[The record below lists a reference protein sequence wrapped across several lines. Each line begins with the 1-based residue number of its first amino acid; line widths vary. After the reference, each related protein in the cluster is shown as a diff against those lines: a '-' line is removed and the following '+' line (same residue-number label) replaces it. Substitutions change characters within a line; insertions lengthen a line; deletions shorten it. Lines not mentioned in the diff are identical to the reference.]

1 MTAVPGNPAKSASD
15 AKAKGAGKV
24 QGKPNAAVKA
34 TAGPTDAA
42 SKATSKPTASA
53 KPAKGVQAQVP
64 SGKALAQGRLDGDG
78 VLVADV
84 AQANRLH
91 NKANAGTPQPGNTL
105 RLSLVE
111 AAYCVSQDWLEV
123 EGSAARSAQAR
134 HLLGVADLLAAGA
147 AGGHR
152 AEVDY
157 LAYRDLRERGLVAR
171 HAPGTGHFDVWPRG
185 TAQGPAAYQVVA
197 CSDTDPATAADFLD
211 GAGGIVCCVVDADAT
226 VTHYRVE
233 SADPRGA
240 VALLTGSATDAP
252 ADATSSVDA
261 TPRAAAKPLPHATG
275 RVLADRVLVDDP
287 AACSAYTQQALGTP
301 HGTAR
306 LLSLAEADFL
316 AQSGALGFDDPTAFH
331 HATRRQPNHA
341 ATVQVLAALRHRGC
355 VAKSGL
361 RFGTHLRAYAGD
373 PDQDH
378 APWLIQCATPGE
390 ELGWSSLARGVR
402 LAHGVRKQFLLA
414 IPTGPGPGGVKFVQV
429 SWFRA

>member
-1 MTAVPGNPAKSASD
+1 MTASPGKHAKPALGAN
-15 AKAKGAGKV
+15 AKGPATGTKALAEPI
-24 QGKPNAAVKA
+24 KPAPK
-34 TAGPTDAA
+34 TQPG
-42 SKATSKPTASA
+42 
-53 KPAKGVQAQVP
+53 KPAKGAQTP
-64 SGKALAQGRLDGDG
+64 APPGKALAMGRLDGDG
-78 VLVADV
+78 ILVADV

-91 NKANAGTPQPGNTL
+91 NKSNAGTPQAGNTL

-123 EGSAARSAQAR
+123 SGPHPRP
-134 HLLGVADLLAAGA
+134 LGVADLLAAGA

-157 LAYRDLRERGLVAR
+157 LTYRDLRERGLVAR

-197 CSDTDPATAADFLD
+197 CSDTDPAMGTDFLH

-233 SADPRGA
+233 AADPRGTMA
-240 VALLTGSATDAP
+240 ALNGSDAP
-252 ADATSSVDA
+252 APA
-261 TPRAAAKPLPHATG
+261 PAAATATANDAAAASFLPHAIG

-287 AACSAYTQQALGTP
+287 AACTAYGRHALGTP
-301 HGTAR
+301 HGDAR
-306 LLSLAEADFL
+306 LLSLAEAAFL
-316 AQSGALGFDDPTAFH
+316 AQAGALAFDDSDAFQQ
-331 HATRRQPNHA
+331 AARSQPNHA
-341 ATVQVLAALRHRGC
+341 VTVQVLAALRNRGC

-378 APWLIQCATPGE
+378 APWLIQCATPDE

-414 IPTGPGPGGVKFVQV
+414 IPADPGPGAAVRFVHLA
-429 SWFRA
+429 WFRP